1 MGSEAGQV
9 ACPTSSGLHASSS
22 CRVDMGSSSVGLI
35 PRFMADLFRGIES
48 SSATSDEA
56 SENLQPFYKYAV
68 TASFLEVY
76 GEDIH
81 DLLALNHNN
90 PPSLPIREDSTG
102 VTVVGL
108 SSKVIRS
115 ADEALSVLQKG
126 TMHRTTAATL
136 MNKVR
141 NWRKS

>member
-1 MGSEAGQV
+1 MNH
-9 ACPTSSGLHASSS
+9 T
-22 CRVDMGSSSVGLI
+22 I
-35 PRFMADLFRGIES
+35 K
-48 SSATSDEA
+48 
-56 SENLQPFYKYAV
+56 LQPFYKYAV

-141 NWRKS
+141 IGRKKTTRLMNKNTLQGET

>member
-141 NWRKS
+141 IWRKS